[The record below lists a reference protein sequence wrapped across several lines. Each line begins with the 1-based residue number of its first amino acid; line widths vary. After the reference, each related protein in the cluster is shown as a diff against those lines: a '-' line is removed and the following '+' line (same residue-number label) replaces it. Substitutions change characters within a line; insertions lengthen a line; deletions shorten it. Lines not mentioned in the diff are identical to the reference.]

1 VSKGGCAKWSGIGLG
16 KGLQKD
22 RSREIGS
29 GKSGNSL
36 VEKMEWACGK
46 TDIGF
51 GKNGNWLA
59 EKTEIG

>member
-1 VSKGGCAKWSGIGLG
+1 M
-16 KGLQKD
+16 QKD
-22 RSREIGS
+22 RSREIGF

-36 VEKMEWACGK
+36 VEKMEWTCGK